1 MARDDEEPPSEALD
15 APSPLTMHQ
24 DAPASEMVHR
34 DAPASEMVHRD
45 APASETLESAK
56 GRGTAAQLFFLGTKR
71 GVRREAGQPKGSN
84 RLPSLAASPW
94 RRRV

>member
-24 DAPASEMVHR
+24 